1 MEQSNDP
8 QTPSD
13 NHTEQHLSNVV
24 QKNADS
30 LQSVHELISHLVG
43 KAPENCGGA
52 STNNVNF
59 SMPPGYEIDPRS
71 NPKQVILRKKHNVAM
86 VDNGKDDVATNKFE
100 VHISITASE
109 TIASIG
115 VPDHAGAG
123 PQSQPGMGL
132 QPESEA

>member
-13 NHTEQHLSNVV
+13 NHTEQHLTNVV

-43 KAPENCGGA
+43 KAPENCGEG
-52 STNNVNF
+52 STNSVKF
-59 SMPPGYEIDPRS
+59 SMPPGYEIDPGS
-71 NPKQVILRKKHNVAM
+71 NPKQVILRKKHTVTM
-86 VDNGKDDVATNKFE
+86 VDNGKDDVASDKFE

-115 VPDHAGAG
+115 IPDHAGLG
-123 PQSQPGMGL
+123 PQSQPGTGS
-132 QPESEA
+132 QSESEA